1 MAGDWIKIEHAT
13 PDKRQVFSLAK
24 ILGITADDAMG
35 KLIRVWIWADQ
46 HTTGCNDSVT
56 PTALLDRVAG
66 VTGFCA
72 AMCSE
77 SVGWMKMVGDGE
89 ISFVN
94 YSDHN
99 GQTAKHRA
107 STNKRVAQFRKGND
121 SETILKRLCNAE
133 DVTESVT
140 REEKR
145 REEKIREENKY
156 TPPPPR
162 GLLVD
167 VEVGTGHN
175 SPTGEPPAPMENQ
188 TAVTGEKRPKKANK
202 AKKPQIHPTEYS
214 EQFET
219 FWAAYPKHESKS
231 KAFES
236 WEATSLIRP
245 PLAEM
250 LQILATFARQPA
262 WTKDNGQFVPMA
274 STWLNQRRWEDVQVS
289 ATAQAAQT
297 ERPKR
302 RETHK
307 NGELITDP
315 AILAFDDATW
325 ENYKKTMAE
334 YGAYFT

>member
-1 MAGDWIKIEHAT
+1 
-13 PDKRQVFSLAK
+13 
-24 ILGITADDAMG
+24 
-35 KLIRVWIWADQ
+35 
-46 HTTGCNDSVT
+46 
-56 PTALLDRVAG
+56 
-66 VTGFCA
+66 
-72 AMCSE
+72 
-77 SVGWMKMVGDGE
+77 
-89 ISFVN
+89 
-94 YSDHN
+94 
-99 GQTAKHRA
+99 
-107 STNKRVAQFRKGND
+107 
-121 SETILKRLCNAE
+121 
-133 DVTESVT
+133 
-140 REEKR
+140 
-145 REEKIREENKY
+145 
-156 TPPPPR
+156 
-162 GLLVD
+162 
-167 VEVGTGHN
+167 
-175 SPTGEPPAPMENQ
+175 MENQ
-188 TAVTGEKRPKKANK
+188 TAVTGEERPKKANK
-202 AKKPQIHPTEYS
+202 AKKPQIHPTEYT

-250 LQILATFARQPA
+250 LKIVATFARQPA

-289 ATAQAAQT
+289 ATAQAGQT

-315 AILAFDDATW
+315 EILAFDDATW